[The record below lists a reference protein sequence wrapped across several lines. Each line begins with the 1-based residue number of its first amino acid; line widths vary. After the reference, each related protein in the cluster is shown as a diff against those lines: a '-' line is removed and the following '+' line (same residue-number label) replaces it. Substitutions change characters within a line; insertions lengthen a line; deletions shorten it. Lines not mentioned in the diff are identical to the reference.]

1 MELVAGVDE
10 AGRGPLA
17 GPVVASAVILPE
29 DHQIEGL
36 ADSKTLSEKKRE
48 KLFPEINHQAI
59 SVGVGIVDR
68 EVIDQTNILK
78 ATHLAM
84 YKALGQ
90 LNPQPRHALID
101 GYALPN
107 QIVPNKGIIKG
118 DTLIDSI
125 KAASIIAKVTRDRI
139 MRQYDIIFPE
149 YGFAKHKGYGTKMHV
164 KKIIELKATPIHRKT
179 FNPVNK
185 NLPSIK
191 WLKETK
197 KVGYLGERLAALNLY
212 NQGYQIISLNHYCAP
227 YGEIDIIAEKNDEL
241 VFVEVKTSAGKTLG
255 NVEDQVNELK
265 LQKLSNAIDKYLMD
279 NEIKSDIRLDVYAIR
294 IEKNGPKMKHFIGVE
309 IE

>member
-17 GPVVASAVILPE
+17 GPVVASAVILPD

-48 KLFPEINHQAI
+48 KLFQEINHQAI

-90 LNPQPRHALID
+90 LKPQPRHALID

-107 QIVPNKGIIKG
+107 QIVPNKGVIKG
-118 DTLIDSI
+118 DALIDSI

-149 YGFAKHKGYGTKMHV
+149 YGFAKHKGYGTKMHIE
-164 KKIIELKATPIHRKT
+164 KIIELKATPIHRKT
-179 FNPVNK
+179 FNPVYQ

-279 NEIKSDIRLDVYAIR
+279 NEIKSDIRLDVFAIR
-294 IEKNGPKMKHFIGVE
+294 IEKYGPKMKHFIGVE